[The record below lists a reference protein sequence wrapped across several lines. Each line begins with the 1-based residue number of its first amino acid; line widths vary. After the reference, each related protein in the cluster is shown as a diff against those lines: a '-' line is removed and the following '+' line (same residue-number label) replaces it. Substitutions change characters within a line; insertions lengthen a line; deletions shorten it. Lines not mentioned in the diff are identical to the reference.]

1 MAIIH
6 ERRWG
11 AAAAAFAMA
20 LAVTSPAAFAAP
32 DNPLAGL
39 GSLKQVTVTA
49 TVKSI
54 DPATRHIVLTSADG
68 QDVTIKAPEEMRNFG
83 QLQVGHRVAATYTI
97 ETEFALSPGD
107 KLPPNTLAVIEA
119 RAAKG
124 ELPAA
129 AVANHMVLTGAIL
142 GIDRA
147 NHTVRVVN
155 PRGGEVH
162 TIDVREAAGR
172 AALGKLKVGDYV
184 TAYITERML
193 ISVRPA

>member
-1 MAIIH
+1 MAASH
-6 ERRWG
+6 ERRNR
-11 AAAAAFAMA
+11 AAAASLALAFAA
-20 LAVTSPAAFAAP
+20 TSPAAFAAP

-39 GSLKQVTVTA
+39 GSLKHVTVTA
-49 TVKSI
+49 TVKSV
-54 DPATRHIVLTSADG
+54 DPATRHIVLTNAAG

-83 QLQVGHRVAATYTI
+83 QLQVGHRVTATYTI

-107 KLPPNTLAVIEA
+107 KLPPNTQTVIEA

-129 AVANHMVLTGAIL
+129 ALANHIVVTGAIV
-142 GIDRA
+142 GIDRT
-147 NHTVRVVN
+147 NHTVRVVS
-155 PRGGEVH
+155 PHGGEVH
-162 TIDVREAAGR
+162 TIDVRDAAGR

-193 ISVRPA
+193 ISARPV